1 MRILGIDP
9 GLATTGW
16 AIVDFN
22 DNGDPTPVDY
32 GALITKKGLTVSQR
46 IGEIYTYLHELI
58 KKYKPEY
65 AGV

>member
-32 GALITKKGLTVSQR
+32 GALITKKGLTVSER
-46 IGEIYTYLHELI
+46 IAEI
-58 KKYKPEY
+58 
-65 AGV
+65 